1 MFSSMDFTGATMSIS
16 FALQPDGKLS
26 VFNGPTGYFLA
37 FGLTEDDARQLGVAH
52 GMSESEADNAV
63 KEGILDKVYAD
74 IDQPFG
80 TRRWNEL
87 ICSVE
92 KDRGENIAR
101 MALNSSG
108 HSDYVVPDKIR
119 GRFALPTET
128 QPALGRTTP
137 NNLMPLYFIKCD
149 DVTGMAHF
157 RDDMA
162 DRFSFKKTS
171 DGSFELWRL
180 DNDDMTLISQLD
192 IEGMEFEILL
202 PLRGD
207 ATIRHEFEA
216 WYQQAYPNAVNPAPG
231 LR

>member
-1 MFSSMDFTGATMSIS
+1 MEPPCPFP
-16 FALQPDGKLS
+16 ALQPDGKLA

-37 FGLTEDDARQLGVAH
+37 FGLTEEDARLVGVAH
-52 GMSESEADNAV
+52 GMTADDADNAV
-63 KEGILDKVYAD
+63 KDGLHDKVYAD

-87 ICSVE
+87 ICSIE
-92 KDRGENIAR
+92 KDRGETIAKL
-101 MALNSSG
+101 ALDTSG
-108 HSDYVVPDKIR
+108 HTDYVVPDKIR
-119 GRFALPTET
+119 ARFNLPTET

-137 NNLMPLYFIKCD
+137 NNVMPLYFLKCD
-149 DVTGMAHF
+149 DTTGMVHF

-162 DRFSFKKTS
+162 ERCSFKITA
-171 DGSFELWRL
+171 DGGFELWRL
-180 DNDDMTLISQLD
+180 EEDMTPSSKFD

-207 ATIRHEFEA
+207 TKIRREFER
-216 WYQQAYPNAVNPAPG
+216 WYQETYPNAVNPAPG